1 MSPQQMD
8 KKDLDD
14 NLSYYINNKDDVS
27 VIIYAILK
35 SSPDAYRMDI
45 EASAQDSLKEL
56 FLDSIKNNIIDDGD
70 LSVLPLSSADERNNV
85 IYQYDIGWPDELTS
99 MQNMLGQP
107 GEAVFDFKTQ
117 QIEDIRVAIL

>member
-107 GEAVFDFKTQ
+107 G
-117 QIEDIRVAIL
+117 